1 MFFESISWKELLGA
15 RSDLVQKT
23 LVTGEFNGQYILLGI
38 VVQGK
43 ALHAIIANPS
53 GAADPDLDPGPCDL
67 DLDLTIFRISDL
79 IVTNHY
85 YVTIR
90 F

>member
-1 MFFESISWKELLGA
+1 MDKEVLQRFDWELAEFFECISWKELLGA

-53 GAADPDLDPGPCDL
+53 GARRP
-67 DLDLTIFRISDL
+67 
-79 IVTNHY
+79 
-85 YVTIR
+85 
-90 F
+90 